1 MARASR
7 IATLLFA
14 ALAGMLLV
22 AAPAQAQYSP
32 GYNFLQAVKKKDGD
46 KVLKMLADPGST
58 LVNSR
63 DITTGEAALHIVVE
77 RRDLT
82 WINFLLDK
90 GANPN
95 IRDNKGVTPLVLATR
110 LDFVE
115 GAEALIAKGA
125 KVDIPDETGE
135 TPLIFAVHNRNTS
148 MMRVLL
154 RAGADPDRPD
164 SSGRSARDYAM
175 EQGKD
180 SVLLDEIDKN
190 ALPADKREG
199 ASTYGP
205 SI

>member
-1 MARASR
+1 VARASR
-7 IATLLFA
+7 IAILLSA
-14 ALAGMLLV
+14 ALAGMLLA

-46 KVLKMLADPGST
+46 KVLKMLSDPAST

-63 DITTGEAALHIVVE
+63 DITTGESALHIVVE

-82 WINFLLDK
+82 WIDFLLRK
-90 GANPN
+90 GADPN

-125 KVDIPDETGE
+125 KVDIPDQTGE
-135 TPLIFAVHNRNTS
+135 TPLIFAVHNRDTS

-175 EQGKD
+175 QDGKD
-180 SVLLDEIDKN
+180 SVLLTEIERN
-190 ALPADKREG
+190 ERPADQREG